1 MPHLKRAISVD
12 EIYKMSF
19 VDMPFEGDWIESF
32 GEPERSGV
40 WLIWGH
46 SGNGKTDFAIQ
57 LSKYLTQFGN
67 VAYNTLEE
75 GARKSFQMALQRN
88 HMHLVAKSFVILSED
103 MKHLRKRLARRKSA
117 DIIIIDSFQHAGI
130 SKPEYIALK
139 KEFPAK
145 LFIFLSHADGKHPEG
160 RPAKFAK
167 YDADI
172 KIFVQN
178 FEASIQSRYGGGEPF
193 TIWDEG
199 AAEAQGHI
207 KS

>member
-1 MPHLKRAISVD
+1 MPHLKRAISID
-12 EIYKMSF
+12 EIYKMTF
-19 VDMPFEGDWIESF
+19 VDMPFEGEWNESF

-40 WLIWGH
+40 WLIFGH

-88 HMHLVAKSFVILSED
+88 HMHLVSNSFVILSEG
-103 MKHLRKRLARRKSA
+103 MNHLRKRLGRRKSA
-117 DIIIIDSFQHAGI
+117 DIIIIDSFQHAGVT
-130 SKPEYIALK
+130 KAEYIALK
-139 KEFPAK
+139 KEFPNK

-160 RPAKFAK
+160 RPAKFAY
-167 YDADI
+167 YDADV
-172 KIFVQN
+172 KIHIQG
-178 FEASIQSRYGGGEPF
+178 FEAFIKSRYGGGEPF
-193 TIWDEG
+193 IIWDEG
-199 AAEAQGHI
+199 AAEHNGHI